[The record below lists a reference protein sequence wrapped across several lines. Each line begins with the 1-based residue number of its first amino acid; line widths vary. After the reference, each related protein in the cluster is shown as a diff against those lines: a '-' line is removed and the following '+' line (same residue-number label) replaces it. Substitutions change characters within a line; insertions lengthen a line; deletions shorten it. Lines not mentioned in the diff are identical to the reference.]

1 MQKVIAIDGPSGS
14 GKSTMA
20 KKLAQELD
28 VLYID
33 TGAMYR
39 AMAFSAHQANI
50 PFEEGEE
57 LENFFKTIEIQ
68 YGLSPEKLIVIN
80 GQDLSQKIREH
91 QVSAL
96 ASEFSQI
103 PYVRQFLINY
113 QRELGQKEV
122 CVMEGRDIGTV
133 VFPEAFCKIF
143 VTASPE
149 VRAKRR
155 FDQLRE
161 KEGESSELTL
171 EKVLADVVERDRLDT
186 SRSVSP
192 LKVAEG
198 ATVLDTSE
206 MSESE
211 VLTALV
217 ENAKE
222 RAKSVNLSL

>member
-20 KKLAQELD
+20 KKLAQELK

-39 AMAFSAHQANI
+39 AMAYSAHKANI
-50 PFEEGEE
+50 PFEEGEK
-57 LENFFKTIEIQ
+57 LKSFFKTIDIQ
-68 YGLSPEKLIVIN
+68 YGVNAEKLIVIN
-80 GQDLSQKIREH
+80 GEDLSQKIREH

-103 PYVRQFLINY
+103 PFVRQFLINY
-113 QRELGQKEV
+113 QRELGEKEI

-155 FDQLRE
+155 FDQLKE
-161 KEGESSELTL
+161 KEGDSSDLTL
-171 EKVLADVVERDRLDT
+171 EKVLADVIERDRLDT

-192 LKVAEG
+192 LKVADG

-211 VLTALV
+211 VLSALV
-217 ENAKE
+217 NQAKE
-222 RAKSVNLSL
+222 KAKAVNLSL

>member
-20 KKLAQELD
+20 KRLAETLG

-39 AMAFSAHQANI
+39 ALAFSAHQNHI
-50 PFEEGEE
+50 PYQEGRE
-57 LENFFKTIEIQ
+57 LKNFFETIQID
-68 YGLSPEKLIVIN
+68 YGVSNEKLIVIN
-80 GQDLSQKIREH
+80 GEDLTEKIREH

-103 PYVRQFLINY
+103 PYVREFLLGF
-113 QRELGQKEV
+113 QRKLGQKEV

-155 FDQLRE
+155 FDQLKE
-161 KEGESSELTL
+161 KGAADTDLTL
-171 EKVLADVVERDRLDT
+171 DKVLADVVERDRLDT
-186 SRSVSP
+186 SRAVSP
-192 LKVAEG
+192 LKVADG
-198 ATVLDTSE
+198 ATVLDTSDLDE
-206 MSESE
+206 AQ
-211 VLTALV
+211 VLKILV
-217 ENAKE
+217 EEAKKKAKE
-222 RAKSVNLSL
+222 SGILL